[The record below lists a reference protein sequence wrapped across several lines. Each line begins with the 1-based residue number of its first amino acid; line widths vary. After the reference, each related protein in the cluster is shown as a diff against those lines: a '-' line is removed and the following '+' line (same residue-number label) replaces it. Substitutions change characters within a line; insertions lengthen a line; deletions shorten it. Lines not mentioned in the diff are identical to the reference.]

1 MSEVRALLDVNVL
14 IALFD
19 GSHVH
24 HETARTWL
32 TKNQEHGWAS
42 CPLTENGAVRI
53 LSTPSYAN
61 AVSTAEATAMMA
73 GACATEHH
81 EFWSDEVSI
90 VDGARIRRDRIHG
103 PRQIT
108 DVYLLALA
116 VANEG
121 RLVTLDA
128 AVPLSPVVGA
138 TKRHLVVIR

>member
-1 MSEVRALLDVNVL
+1 MRSLLDVNVL

-19 GSHVH
+19 AAHVH
-24 HETARTWL
+24 HEAARNWL
-32 TKNQEHGWAS
+32 TQNQELGWAS
-42 CPLTENGAVRI
+42 CPLTQNGAVRI
-53 LSTPSYAN
+53 LSSPSYAN
-61 AVSTAEATAMMA
+61 AVSTAEATGMMA

-81 EFWSDEVSI
+81 EFWSDQVSI
-90 VDGARIRRDRIHG
+90 VDDKRIRRDRLHG

-116 VANEG
+116 VANDG

-128 AVPLSPVVGA
+128 AVPISPVVGA